1 MKNRVRFCETENRV
15 SNQTLKFFNDVGGD
29 RGGSAK
35 TGSAP
40 R

>member
-1 MKNRVRFCETENRV
+1 MRFYETENIV
-15 SNQTLKFFNDVGGD
+15 SSQIQKFFNDVGGD